1 VVRVAER
8 LSAEREVTMKA
19 IFRVI
24 LALVLLAIII
34 GYLMLLGN
42 AAYTLDVSVRLLP
55 IPASVVGLLA
65 LVGIFILVWRSRRK
79 GRRV

>member
-1 VVRVAER
+1 
-8 LSAEREVTMKA
+8 MKPVL
-19 IFRVI
+19 RVI

-42 AAYTLDVSVRLLP
+42 AACTLDVSVRPLP
-55 IPASVVGLLA
+55 IPASLVGLLA

-79 GRRV
+79 GGPPANP